1 MAAVTTVEDERSPYF
16 AAVPPLA
23 WMAAFAALADLL
35 INRVAIPLGVDAWS
49 SGALARVDGA
59 GGFARNLSVISALV
73 ALSFCLASIS
83 SPKSGL
89 PFSARAGVASFGW
102 VLIPIVTM
110 MTFLPRAMT
119 RVELVLALAGLAH
132 ALILLLIL
140 AGIHLRPTRAASAA
154 LVLTLVATFSG
165 ILSLMVSLV
174 GERTYWEHAERLSNA
189 FRWSGELAY
198 LAIPLAI
205 GFAIAIPWRDAR
217 GKATLLVAGLAAG
230 LVTGGMASWK
240 HAVGRGRRTGAAGP
254 SLRRGATRLLAG
266 QGSHPLRHPTQR
278 WLGGHDRRRAVQ
290 RSRSTANGR
299 GPAVAPQRRLHPTL
313 PEHAD
318 RDGSWGGLTLPSR
331 DRIGAAPPRTL
342 TLALALSKNY
352 PSFDRA
358 SPMRLRPSRIMSFDA
373 AYE

>member
-1 MAAVTTVEDERSPYF
+1 MAAVTTVEDERSLYF

-240 HAVGRGRRTGAAGP
+240 HAVGRELPDLLYGAVRLDFLPDRDLILYAIPLSVGSAVTVAAMLSKDPVRRQLGAALLLLLSAGYTPRSP
-254 SLRRGATRLLAG
+254 STLIVTVLGVALLSRAG
-266 QGSHPLRHPTQR
+266 IALAQ
-278 WLGGHDRRRAVQ
+278 RRR
-290 RSRSTANGR
+290 
-299 GPAVAPQRRLHPTL
+299 
-313 PEHAD
+313 EH
-318 RDGSWGGLTLPSR
+318 
-331 DRIGAAPPRTL
+331 
-342 TLALALSKNY
+342 
-352 PSFDRA
+352 
-358 SPMRLRPSRIMSFDA
+358 
-373 AYE
+373 